1 MTIWSKEI
9 EAEITLL
16 IKEWLK
22 HHNKTQKDLREGL
35 HADSERMTA
44 LMEILKTDF
53 LQGGLQKLVNR
64 LCSIEEMW
72 TNQNKL
78 DNPKQ
83 NNPDPF
89 GQLDLL
95 LEELKENCNT

>member
-1 MTIWSKEI
+1 MAKWSEKI

-22 HHNKTQKDLREGL
+22 HHNKTQKDLRTGL
-35 HADSERMTA
+35 HADSERMPA

-53 LQGGLQKLVNR
+53 SSGGIQKLLDR
-64 LCSIEEMW
+64 LCSIEEIW
-72 TNQNKL
+72 IT
-78 DNPKQ
+78 NPKSEHQ
-83 NNPDPF
+83 PINNPDPF

-95 LEELKENCNT
+95 LEELKEDCNN

>member
-22 HHNKTQKDLREGL
+22 HHNNTQKDLREAFQ
-35 HADSERMTA
+35 ADSERMTA
-44 LMEILKTDF
+44 LIEILKTDF

-72 TNQNKL
+72 TNNNKL
-78 DNPKQ
+78 DNPNP

-95 LEELKENCNT
+95 LEELKEDCNT